1 MEQRHLNFCFLGNLH
16 IFRGKQIIDHQSGIQ
31 RFLNGRP
38 SAVALLKVAGKFPQ
52 AQGRLKIAFSAADTP
67 QGLFVQLRL
76 PSNKGWA
83 RLDRCGD
90 AIAHVLEGGRLP
102 LGPFLLCGDRR

>member
-1 MEQRHLNFCFLGNLH
+1 MEQRHLNFCFFGDLH
-16 IFRGKQIIDHQSGIQ
+16 IFRGKQIIDHQSGVQ

-38 SAVALLKVAGKFPQ
+38 SAVTLIKVAGKLPQ
-52 AQGRLKIAFSAADTP
+52 AQGRLKIAFSAANTP
-67 QGLFVQLRL
+67 QGLFVQLRFT
-76 PSNKGWA
+76 PHKGRA
-83 RLDRCGD
+83 RYDRRGD